1 MKRSR
6 TVNEAFPP
14 RFNAKGK
21 KLCRYCVRRLLKG
34 RKRSWCSWKCAE
46 QAYIRCNPG
55 NMRFYVWERDKGQ
68 CKSCGFNIS
77 KMEEEL
83 RQYRA
88 KARLGTAYYEG
99 IKATKRYAKH
109 LYGVR
114 AGNYPE
120 GHLWEADHLVPIS
133 EAGDPFDPQN
143 VRVLCLKCHK
153 EETAKLRKRLA
164 IRRKR
169 HSFKPLF
176 PEELLPA

>member
-21 KLCRYCVRRLLKG
+21 KLCRYCARRLLKG
-34 RKRSWCSWKCAE
+34 RKRKWCSWKCAQ
-46 QAYIRCNPG
+46 QAYIRCSPG
-55 NMRFYVWERDKGQ
+55 HMRHFVWRRDKGK
-68 CKSCGFNIS
+68 CRLCGFDIQ
-77 KMEEEL
+77 KMQDDMRE
-83 RQYRA
+83 YRG
-88 KARLGTAYYEG
+88 KAIEKLGYYEG
-99 IKATKRYAKH
+99 TRAANEYGRQ
-109 LYGVR
+109 LYGAKWR
-114 AGNYPE
+114 SE
-120 GHLWEADHLVPIS
+120 SHSWEADHSLPIS

-143 VRVLCLKCHK
+143 VRVLCLECHK

-176 PEELLPA
+176 PQEVLPA